1 MPTTIGALT
10 QKTTP
15 ADADLLEIEDTQTSP
30 NTAKKITVNSL
41 VSAGDGLTESG
52 RTLAVDTSN
61 SFTPTWAGKHQ
72 FDAETTFSPGS
83 QAYVWGVRTS
93 NTNNLSL
100 AGKGDRF
107 ILSTLTPTGDG
118 SEQNLVRMYAEGS
131 DPSSDSDTA
140 RLTFGY
146 SSGEYIFKTSAS
158 GTGTHKPINLSVGG
172 TTDQLV
178 LATDGHSEFN
188 GEPGGAGVV
197 TRVKRTTNAAGSLWV
212 GSQEATAGSAASRIG
227 MFGHDEAGNET
238 EYTRLESQVVT
249 NTDGSE
255 DGSFHINTIQ
265 GGSMTE
271 VAVFDENGNVGVGS
285 RPGNAGVG
293 LNTFLEIEDS
303 RSASNDAGLVLDASD
318 ASVLVWA
325 NGDSVQ
331 YRAQY
336 LPGDTSWKLR
346 SSNASSYILAIQD
359 NETSLRLP
367 NIPSGSN
374 NAVHVDGNK
383 QLIENTSTRRHKTNY
398 RPADVD
404 VDAAVSLKPE
414 IYRRTDNAPDRE
426 FLALTVEPFHEAG
439 FENALVYDEGRPRT
453 FAEGG
458 RGIDAM
464 QQAVLRD
471 HHDQLY
477 TNEGS
482 SRIDRLER
490 ENKAL
495 REALH
500 QADIPIPEPEPAS

>member
-72 FDAETTFSPGS
+72 FDAETTFSPGN
-83 QAYVWGVRTS
+83 QAYVYDAKGS
-93 NTNNLSL
+93 NSNNLTF

-107 ILSTLTPTGDG
+107 LLSTLTPTGDG
-118 SEQNLVRMYAEGS
+118 SEPNLVRMYAEGS
-131 DPSSDSDTA
+131 DPSNDSDMA

-146 SSGEYIFKTSAS
+146 NSGKYIFKTSAS
-158 GTGTHKPINLSVGG
+158 GTGTHKPIKFSVGG
-172 TTDQLV
+172 TTNQLA
-178 LATDGHSEFN
+178 LATGGNVGIGTSNPSRQLDVQKELIAGRSTTLEATPVQWTHVNADARTWHLQSGIDGVSHAYAAIGNAEN
-188 GEPGGAGVV
+188 NEEIITLTNAGNIGIGETDPNRKLEIAGSSSRARFVGGGATGW
-197 TRVKRTTNAAGSLWV
+197 G
-212 GSQEATAGSAASRIG
+212 
-227 MFGHDEAGNET
+227 F
-238 EYTRLESQVVT
+238 
-249 NTDGSE
+249 E
-255 DGSFHINTIQ
+255 DGSGNRQAFIGYSTS
-265 GGSMTE
+265 GGIFQ
-271 VAVFDENGNVGVGS
+271 VFMDS
-285 RPGNAGVG
+285 PGNRIMEFHDG
-293 LNTFLEIEDS
+293 E
-303 RSASNDAGLVLDASD
+303 RS
-318 ASVLVWA
+318 
-325 NGDSVQ
+325 
-331 YRAQY
+331 
-336 LPGDTSWKLR
+336 P
-346 SSNASSYILAIQD
+346 
-359 NETSLRLP
+359 RLP
-367 NIPSGSN
+367 QIPSGSN

-404 VDAAVSLKPE
+404 VDAAVSLQPE

-439 FENALVYDEGRPRT
+439 FENALVYDEEGRPRM

-471 HHDQLY
+471 HHDELY
-477 TNEGS
+477 TDEGEA
-482 SRIDRLER
+482 RIDRLER
-490 ENKAL
+490 ENRAL
-495 REALH
+495 REALD
-500 QADIPIPEPEPAS
+500 QADIPIPEPEPA